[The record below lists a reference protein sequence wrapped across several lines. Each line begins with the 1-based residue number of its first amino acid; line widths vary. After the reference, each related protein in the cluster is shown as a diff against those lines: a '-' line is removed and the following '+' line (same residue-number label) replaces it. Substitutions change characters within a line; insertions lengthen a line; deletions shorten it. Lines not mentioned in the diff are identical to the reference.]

1 MKYDFTTLESRK
13 NTGAIK
19 WEQMYEWNPN
29 VADDVVPLSVADMEL
44 KAVPEIIEG
53 LKKYLDKA
61 ILGYTRA
68 YPSFLESVVSWID
81 RRHNYKIEKEWI
93 VNTPGVVN
101 AFYAAVNAFTEPGD
115 GVIIFR
121 PVYYPFSMAIEK
133 NNRKIVNCSLIE
145 TDGYYTI
152 DFDKLEELAKNPE
165 NKLIIFSNPHNPV
178 GRVWKE
184 EELKK
189 LGEIAVKNDII
200 IVADEIWCDII
211 MPGYKHFMMGRLGG
225 EIENNLILCTAPSK
239 TFNLAGMATS
249 NIIIKNQELRDKYRQ
264 TLELMRSASVNI
276 LGFKACELA
285 YNYGEEW
292 LSELIELLDKN
303 QKIVKKFFEEKFPKI
318 KARLIEG
325 TYLQWVDF
333 RALNLSNEELEKFM
347 HIDAE
352 FFTDEGYIFGDEG
365 SGYERINLA
374 APTWVIEEAL
384 NRLEISLK
392 KIYK

>member
-189 LGEIAVKNDII
+189 LGEIAVKNNII

-285 YNYGEEW
+285 YNHGEEW